1 MARGGA
7 RNFSLS
13 IKTGGRRGKKNS
25 DITSGIALFVLFA
38 LGVALWQRLSWW
50 LVVFAAAPVVVWLLA
65 IQWGWLRQHR
75 RKLAPAAAGLAAAAM
90 AYASKAIVEV
100 GGYSWWVLGVYV
112 ALTAALGWAIHVE
125 ESRDHRAFFTVAL
138 VAALA
143 WSAGVHVT
151 GWSRWQDMVGAWLV
165 GVILASAF
173 WWTDRRVI
181 HEVKAEERIRSW
193 PEIVKGTELAGTVR
207 EMFVE
212 KPEGGWRM
220 RLTWAPGKKLVDA
233 VRKHDRLLES
243 VMDAPRRSVTIE
255 ADGANA
261 VIAECSP
268 IGSLGAL
275 EWDGQSAVSITDQ
288 VAQARYGDGSFETYA
303 RWEPGVGGKH
313 KLRAGMTRSGKSV
326 AIKHDAVLYGPA
338 EDVVLWL
345 IDLKGGA
352 SLRKL
357 APLSDWFAT
366 TTDEAVAMLEAAV
379 RLCDAR
385 GHYMAEQGWDPW
397 QPSREHPVVIIMMD
411 EVAKLL
417 GYMAPHQVQGR
428 ALAAATIVGQQGAG
442 LGILIDPATQYPTL
456 EALGSS
462 QFREQLGLTECYR
475 QRSEGTAAHFLPN
488 APAGVEPAH
497 LPATAKGTHF
507 ADIEGE
513 FRPQPAQKFNVTD
526 EQVHT
531 IVAEYWDTTPEIET
545 VHHGVLGEAW
555 AHRDRWVPQPGGKV
569 ARVAADDATPDSAA
583 DVADRDEDDTVATN
597 EGATSRDTAATG
609 PDWLS
614 QELSQPVSQ
623 PDYVPAWA
631 GVADDAPSYR
641 ELTAAATV
649 LQTPEEA
656 AAEKARLVAWLEE
669 TRPADPAQAPEI
681 VWRLLTESPD
691 GTPVS
696 PGDAQRA
703 SGLSESTVHRLLR
716 RWEDEGRVEHVGR
729 GAYRPVAAQAVT
741 GP

>member
-1 MARGGA
+1 MARGGGG
-7 RNFSLS
+7 RNYSLS
-13 IKTGGRRGKKNS
+13 IKTGGRRRKGS
-25 DITSGIALFVLFA
+25 DLTSGIAVFVVLL

-75 RKLAPAAAGLAAAAM
+75 RKLAPAFAGVGVAAM
-90 AYASKAIVEV
+90 AYASKAIVDTA
-100 GGYSWWVLGVYV
+100 GYGWWVLGIYA
-112 ALTAALGWAIHVE
+112 ALTAAVGWAIRVE
-125 ESRDHRAFFTVAL
+125 ESRDHQVFFGFTL
-138 VAALA
+138 VAALV
-143 WSAGVHVT
+143 WSAGVHLT
-151 GWSRWQDMVGAWLV
+151 AWSRWTDMLGAWLV

-173 WWTDRRVI
+173 WWTDRRVM
-181 HEVKAEERIRSW
+181 HEVRAEERIRSW
-193 PEIVKGTELAGTVR
+193 PEIVRGTELAGTVR
-207 EMFVE
+207 ELFVE

-220 RLTWAPGKKLVDA
+220 RLSWPPGKKLVDS
-233 VRKHDRLLES
+233 VRRLDRLLES

-268 IGSLGAL
+268 VGALGAL
-275 EWDGQSAVSITDQ
+275 EWDGQPAVSIADE
-288 VAQARYGDGSFETYA
+288 VPQARYGDGSFEAYR

-326 AIKHDAVLYGPA
+326 AIKHDACVYGPA

-352 SLRKL
+352 SLRRL
-357 APLSDWFAT
+357 APMSDWFAT
-366 TTDEAVAMLEAAV
+366 TTEEAVAMLEAAA

-385 GHYMAEQGWDPW
+385 GRYMAEQGWDPW

-417 GYMAPHQVQGR
+417 GYMAPHAVQGR
-428 ALAAATIVGQQGAG
+428 ALAAATIIGQQGAG
-442 LGILIDPATQYPTL
+442 LGILIDPATQFPTL

-475 QRSEGTAAHFLPN
+475 QRSEGTAQHFLPN

-497 LPATAKGTHF
+497 LPASAKGTHY

-513 FRPQPAQKFNVTD
+513 FRPLVAQKFNVTD
-526 EQVHT
+526 EQVQQV
-531 IVAEYWDTTPEIET
+531 VAEYWDTTPEIEV

-555 AHRDRWVPQPGGKV
+555 ASRDRWEPQPDGKV
-569 ARVAADDATPDSAA
+569 LRVAATGATDAAPEVADRDTDDATPATA
-583 DVADRDEDDTVATN
+583 VADGD
-597 EGATSRDTAATG
+597 AAV
-609 PDWLS
+609 
-614 QELSQPVSQ
+614 SQPVSQ
-623 PDYVPAWA
+623 PEYRPAWA
-631 GVADDAPSYR
+631 GVADDGLSYSAVV
-641 ELTAAATV
+641 AADAV
-649 LQTPEEA
+649 LLTPEQR
-656 AAEKARLVAWLEE
+656 AAEKARLVEWLEE
-669 TRPADPAQAPEI
+669 TRPADPVQAPEI
-681 VWRLLTESPD
+681 VWRLLSEAPA
-691 GTPVS
+691 GQPVS

-716 RWEDEGRVEHVGR
+716 RWEDEGRVRHVGR
-729 GAYRPVAAQAVT
+729 GAYVRAADEPVGVR
-741 GP
+741 